1 MINAN
6 RIVPVQKTDLITLY
20 SVILGAGGTTLTKAD
35 PSDVEGNV
43 AIATGSN
50 STHHVVSA
58 PAKKIAFAGTVTADN
73 VYFVASVNGFDGF
86 YVGTTKITPTGADI
100 VADGV
105 TLYKAVLSGGNAVAV
120 TKYGL

>member
-1 MINAN
+1 MINTE
-6 RIVPVQKTDLITLY
+6 RIVPVQRTDLLSLY
-20 SVILGAGGTTLTKAD
+20 SVILAASSITLTKAAA
-35 PSDVEGNV
+35 SVEGEV

-50 STHHVVSA
+50 STHHMADA
-58 PAKKIAFAGTVTADN
+58 PAKVIKFAGTVTADN
-73 VYFVASVNGFDGF
+73 VYFVAPLTGFEGF

-100 VADGV
+100 VADGA

>member
-6 RIVPVQKTDLITLY
+6 RIVPIQKQDLITLY
-20 SVILGAGGTTLTKAD
+20 SVILSAASVTLTKAD
-35 PSDVEGNV
+35 PSDVDGNV
-43 AIATGSN
+43 AIATGSS
-50 STHHVVSA
+50 STHHLVSA
-58 PAKKIAFAGTVTADN
+58 PAKSITFAGTVTADN

-86 YVGTTKITPTGADI
+86 KVGTTEITPSGTDI

>member
-1 MINAN
+1 MINTN

-20 SVILGAGGTTLTKAD
+20 SVILGAAGTTLTKAE
-35 PSDVEGNV
+35 PADVEGNV
-43 AIATGSN
+43 AIATGSS

-58 PAKKIAFAGTVTADN
+58 PAKSISFAGTVTADN

-86 YVGTTKITPTGADI
+86 KVGDTEITPTGAEI

>member
-1 MINAN
+1 M
-6 RIVPVQKTDLITLY
+6 
-20 SVILGAGGTTLTKAD
+20 
-35 PSDVEGNV
+35 
-43 AIATGSN
+43 
-50 STHHVVSA
+50 
-58 PAKKIAFAGTVTADN
+58 TADN

-86 YVGTTKITPTGADI
+86 KVGTTEITPSGTDI